1 MKGAS
6 RIALLALACSLL
18 ALVLSCLNLFVTSN
32 ANMRSEA
39 NRVREYQQ
47 TLEINREI
55 AKAVERTAKAL
66 EKLNES
72 RN

>member
-32 ANMRSEA
+32 ANMRSEE
-39 NRVREYQQ
+39 NRVQEYQQ
-47 TLEINREI
+47 TLQINREI